1 MQWSTNCKVFKD
13 SGLEVWVQFELRPW
27 IATLVRYFYSMISSQ
42 MFYGLV
48 FKSQRNLQSP
58 FFLRSPHPDGIFW
71 NPRSLLGKPIFFAL
85 LIFYEPPIC
94 GSEHVNKPLDFEV
107 PYTLFSNKPYS
118 VTSKVNFNHVFFK
131 FVISTMFINHW
142 ISTIGF
148 TSSFQTSVFFFCC
161 QALFDRA
168 GMNVQAPGSSV

>member
-13 SGLEVWVQFELRPW
+13 SGLEVWVQFELRPC

-58 FFLRSPHPDGIFW
+58 FATVSAPRWHFLES
-71 NPRSLLGKPIFFAL
+71 PIFTGKTFFIAL
-85 LIFYEPPIC
+85 LIFDFSHQLYKYIPLYRFTESHLYRWLIYVC

-107 PYTLFSNKPYS
+107 PCFQTNLTA
-118 VTSKVNFNHVFFK
+118 VTSKVNFNHGLLK
-131 FVISTMFINHW
+131 LL
-142 ISTIGF
+142 
-148 TSSFQTSVFFFCC
+148 FQPCS
-161 QALFDRA
+161 
-168 GMNVQAPGSSV
+168 

>member
-58 FFLRSPHPDGIFW
+58 FFYGLRTQMAFFGIPDLYWENQSF
-71 NPRSLLGKPIFFAL
+71 LLCWFSMNHQFAGL
-85 LIFYEPPIC
+85 NML
-94 GSEHVNKPLDFEV
+94 
-107 PYTLFSNKPYS
+107 
-118 VTSKVNFNHVFFK
+118 
-131 FVISTMFINHW
+131 INHW
-142 ISTIGF
+142 ILRYLTPC
-148 TSSFQTSVFFFCC
+148 FQTNLTALQVRLISTMFFFCC